1 MIPIYYLNFLKFDF
15 AFGNRST
22 FDKNSLILAFTKKT
36 FFDTSNIIQNL
47 CLFMQ
52 NPEVFILAIESSC
65 DDTAAA
71 ILQNDKVL
79 SNVVANQLIHNQYGG
94 VVPEL
99 ASRAHQQNI
108 VPVVAAALGKANIKK
123 EQLSAIAFTQGP
135 GLMGSLLVG
144 SSFAKS
150 MALALQIPLIAV
162 NHMQAHVLAHF
173 IDEEGYEKP
182 SFPFLALTIS
192 GGHTQII
199 KVDHFFEMTVIGE
212 TTDDAVGEAFDKS
225 AKILGLPYPGGPLID
240 KYAQLGNPKAFT
252 FTKPKVPGLDFS
264 FSGLKTAIL
273 YFIQKK
279 KIENPEFVKE
289 NLNDICASIQ
299 YTIIE
304 ILMDKLKLAVKETG
318 ITQITIGG
326 GVSANSGIRNRL
338 KEAENK
344 YGWKTFVPKFEY
356 TTDNAAMIGIVGYQ
370 KFLTQK
376 FETSAVVSKAR
387 IQL

>member
-1 MIPIYYLNFLKFDF
+1 
-15 AFGNRST
+15 
-22 FDKNSLILAFTKKT
+22 
-36 FFDTSNIIQNL
+36 
-47 CLFMQ
+47 MQ
-52 NPEVFILAIESSC
+52 INAVYILAIESSC

-71 ILQNDKVL
+71 VLCNDKVM

-108 VPVVAAALGKANIKK
+108 VPVIDAALKKANIAKN
-123 EQLSAIAFTQGP
+123 QLAAIAFTQGP

-150 MALALQIPLIAV
+150 MAMALEIPLIAV
-162 NHMQAHVLAHF
+162 NHMHAHILAHF
-173 IDEEGYEKP
+173 IDEEGFDKP
-182 SFPFLALTIS
+182 TFPFLALTIS
-192 GGHTQII
+192 GGHTQI
-199 KVDHFFEMTVIGE
+199 VRVNDFFDLTIIGE

-225 AKILGLPYPGGPLID
+225 AKILGLPYPGGPLVD
-240 KYAQLGNPKAFT
+240 KYAQLGNPKAYA

-273 YFIQKK
+273 YFIQKQ
-279 KIENPEFVKE
+279 KIENPNFVEE

-299 YTIIE
+299 HTIIE

-318 ITQITIGG
+318 IKQIAIGG
-326 GVSANSGIRNRL
+326 GVSANSGIRKTL
-338 KEAENK
+338 KETENK
-344 YGWKTFVPKFEY
+344 YGWKTYIPKFEY

-370 KFLTQK
+370 KFLSQK
-376 FETSAVVSKAR
+376 FETSTVVSKAR
-387 IQL
+387 IQF

>member
-1 MIPIYYLNFLKFDF
+1 
-15 AFGNRST
+15 
-22 FDKNSLILAFTKKT
+22 
-36 FFDTSNIIQNL
+36 
-47 CLFMQ
+47 MQ
-52 NPEVFILAIESSC
+52 NSEVFILAIESSC

-71 ILQNDKVL
+71 VLHNDKVL

-108 VPVVAAALGKANIKK
+108 VPVIDAALRKANVQK
-123 EQLSAIAFTQGP
+123 EQLTAIAFTQGP

-144 SSFAKS
+144 SSFSKS
-150 MALALQIPLIAV
+150 LSLALQIPLIAV
-162 NHMQAHVLAHF
+162 NHMHAHILAHF
-173 IDEEGYEKP
+173 IDEEGFDKP
-182 SFPFLALTIS
+182 EFPFLALTIS
-192 GGHTQII
+192 GGHTQIV
-199 KVDHFFEMTVIGE
+199 KVNGFFDMEIIGE

-240 KYAQLGNPKAFT
+240 KYAKEGNPKAFA

-279 KIENPEFVKE
+279 KLENPNFIEE

-318 ITQITIGG
+318 IKQIAIGG
-326 GVSANSGIRNRL
+326 GVSANSGIRTRL
-338 KEAENK
+338 KESESK

-370 KFLTQK
+370 KYLSSR
-376 FETSAVVSKAR
+376 FETSSVVSKAR
-387 IQL
+387 IQF